1 MDRPGAVAAAA
12 ATASELGL
20 AVDGAF
26 VLHAS
31 NRITVRLLPADVVAR
46 VATTAHGAGDL
57 EVRLASDLASVDSPV
72 ATLDRRIAPA
82 VYEREGFA
90 ITFWTYYE
98 ARPTRDLSP
107 MAYADALVRLHAGL
121 RRIDLAAPHFT
132 ERVEEAA
139 ALIASPERTP
149 GLRRA
154 DRQLLADTLMSVSR
168 AIVERGIHDQ
178 LLHGEPH
185 PGNVLDTASGPLF
198 VDLETACRGPLEFDL
213 AHVPEEVSRRY
224 PGADGNLVAQCRV
237 LVMAMIAAWRFDA
250 RDRLPGGRQAGGDLL
265 SALRAGP
272 PYPALS
278 AMSGLD

>member
-1 MDRPGAVAAAA
+1 
-12 ATASELGL
+12 
-20 AVDGAF
+20 
-26 VLHAS
+26 
-31 NRITVRLLPADVVAR
+31 
-46 VATTAHGAGDL
+46 
-57 EVRLASDLASVDSPV
+57 
-72 ATLDRRIAPA
+72 
-82 VYEREGFA
+82 
-90 ITFWTYYE
+90 
-98 ARPTRDLSP
+98 
-107 MAYADALVRLHAGL
+107 
-121 RRIDLAAPHFT
+121 
-132 ERVEEAA
+132 
-139 ALIASPERTP
+139 
-149 GLRRA
+149 
-154 DRQLLADTLMSVSR
+154 MSVSR